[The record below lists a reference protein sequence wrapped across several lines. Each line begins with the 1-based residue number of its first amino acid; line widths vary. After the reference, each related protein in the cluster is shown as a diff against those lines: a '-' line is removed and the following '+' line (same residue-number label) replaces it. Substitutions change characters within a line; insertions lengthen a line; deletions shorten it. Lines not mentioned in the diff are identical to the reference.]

1 MTNAA
6 LVAAQ
11 LLADADAAMLRRKIL
26 LVCYTAVSTTLT
38 VPAARKAQ
46 GHLARAGC
54 RVRADHPFAKPQGNV
69 SQRGPAGPVESTPGQ
84 RAIAGLAGTRR
95 TGPASILP
103 GRRRTHPGKH
113 RATEHAVA
121 GAPGSIGRTPGRTGQ
136 RDGQRWAPGTGL
148 SGHARSPRRHRALG
162 ARCPAEFPQGQ
173 RATGHFPGLPRA
185 TLPAI
190 GHCTQGAS

>member
-84 RAIAGLAGTRR
+84 RAIAGL
-95 TGPASILP
+95 PP
-103 GRRRTHPGKH
+103 GQQVPFGEPQGNG
-113 RATEHAVA
+113 EHA
-121 GAPGSIGRTPGRTGQ
+121 GESGRG
-136 RDGQRWAPGTGL
+136 
-148 SGHARSPRRHRALG
+148 
-162 ARCPAEFPQGQ
+162 
-173 RATGHFPGLPRA
+173 
-185 TLPAI
+185 
-190 GHCTQGAS
+190 